1 MTILYVLVPLAIGIV
16 LIAVVGFVWAT
27 HRGQFDDLETP
38 ALRMLRDEPANRPP
52 SEIGKR
58 PGTEAD

>member
-16 LIAVVGFVWAT
+16 LIAVAGFAWAT

-38 ALRMLRDEPANRPP
+38 ALRMLRDEPPTRPTP
-52 SEIGKR
+52 EPPDGRKTDAR
-58 PGTEAD
+58 